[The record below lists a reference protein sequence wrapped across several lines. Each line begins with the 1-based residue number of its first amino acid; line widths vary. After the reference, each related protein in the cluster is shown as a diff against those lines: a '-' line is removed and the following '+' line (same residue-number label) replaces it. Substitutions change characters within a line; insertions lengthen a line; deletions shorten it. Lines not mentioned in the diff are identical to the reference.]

1 MLALGVTIARA
12 QRPEKR
18 DCNALSDRERKK
30 VLCAAPPLSCGLADP
45 TVRLV
50 SRGNFWAFPF
60 RFWKDF
66 DRKGAATMDDLKITP
81 ETEVSASGLACVLGI
96 TGRNIRQLVEDGQ
109 LEKTDGR
116 FLLCDSV
123 QRYVAFKSRKEKD
136 DEEQRL
142 DKARRTAE
150 VTLRASK
157 AQIVK
162 MEADEL
168 RGKMHRSEDV
178 AAMTEDLIYTMRG
191 SLMALPGRLAVD
203 VAAAA
208 SPAEAAE
215 IIRKEVYAIM
225 RELANYEYDPEKYEE
240 RVRERRNWEAGG
252 GDVDD
257 E

>member
-1 MLALGVTIARA
+1 MANTR
-12 QRPEKR
+12 
-18 DCNALSDRERKK
+18 
-30 VLCAAPPLSCGLADP
+30 
-45 TVRLV
+45 
-50 SRGNFWAFPF
+50 
-60 RFWKDF
+60 
-66 DRKGAATMDDLKITP
+66 ITS
-81 ETEVSASGLACVLGI
+81 ETEVSSSELACVLGI

-109 LEKTDGR
+109 LEKMDGR
-116 FLLCDSV
+116 FILSDSV
-123 QRYVAFKSRKEKD
+123 QRYVAFKAKRDKD

-157 AQIVK
+157 AQIAK

-178 AAMTEDLIYTMRG
+178 AAMTEDLIYTIRG

-203 VAAAA
+203 VAATAT
-208 SPAEAAE
+208 PAEAAE
-215 IIRKEVYAIM
+215 IIRKEVHALM
-225 RELANYEYDPEKYEE
+225 RELANYQYAPEKYEE
-240 RVRERRNWEAGG
+240 RVRERRKWEAGG

>member
-1 MLALGVTIARA
+1 MANT
-12 QRPEKR
+12 
-18 DCNALSDRERKK
+18 
-30 VLCAAPPLSCGLADP
+30 
-45 TVRLV
+45 
-50 SRGNFWAFPF
+50 
-60 RFWKDF
+60 
-66 DRKGAATMDDLKITP
+66 KITS
-81 ETEVSASGLACVLGI
+81 ETEVSASELACVLGI

-109 LEKTDGR
+109 FEKVDGH
-116 FLLCDSV
+116 FILSDSV
-123 QRYVAFKSRKEKD
+123 QRYVAFKSKREKD

-157 AQIVK
+157 AQIAK

-178 AAMTEDLIYTMRG
+178 AAMTEDLIYTIRG

-203 VAAAA
+203 VAAAVT
-208 SPAEAAE
+208 PAEAAE
-215 IIRKEVYAIM
+215 IIRKEVHALM
-225 RELANYEYDPEKYEE
+225 RELANYQYDPEKYEE
-240 RVRERRNWEAGG
+240 RVRERRKWEAGG

>member
-1 MLALGVTIARA
+1 MA
-12 QRPEKR
+12 
-18 DCNALSDRERKK
+18 NA
-30 VLCAAPPLSCGLADP
+30 
-45 TVRLV
+45 
-50 SRGNFWAFPF
+50 
-60 RFWKDF
+60 
-66 DRKGAATMDDLKITP
+66 KITS
-81 ETEVSASGLACVLGI
+81 ETEVSSSELACVLGI

-109 LEKTDGR
+109 LEKVDGR
-116 FLLCDSV
+116 FVLSASV
-123 QRYVAFKSRKEKD
+123 QRYVAFKSKRDKD

-157 AQIVK
+157 AQIAK

-178 AAMTEDLIYTMRG
+178 AAMTEDLIYTIRG

-203 VAAAA
+203 VAATVT
-208 SPAEAAE
+208 PAEAAE
-215 IIRKEVYAIM
+215 IIRKEVHALM
-225 RELANYEYDPEKYEE
+225 RELANYQYDPEKYEE
-240 RVRERRNWEAGG
+240 RVRERRKWEAGG